1 MDKKKI
7 LIADDEHSVRL
18 LVKRLLSQN
27 YIVLNKQFTMILP
40 NGLE

>member
-7 LIADDEHSVRL
+7 LIADDEQSVRL

-27 YIVLNKQFTMILP
+27 YIILTKQFTMILP

>member
-7 LIADDEHSVRL
+7 LIADDEQSVRL